1 MSRVL
6 RDNLVL
12 AMLVA
17 LWVGMLAT
25 IALTEPW
32 ILSART
38 LTSVL
43 QFSTIL
49 ALVSLGLGL
58 VVLAGGA
65 GFDLSVGGTVSLS
78 AVLAMFAHDA
88 GLPGVLLPV
97 ACIGIGLALGFFN
110 GILVTRLGLY
120 PLIVTLGTFY
130 LFSGLALALTGGAA
144 QSGVPE
150 WALVWGRGNWGPLPL
165 PFLTLVIPAIMLALI
180 VMLRTA
186 WGSWI
191 MAMGGDDR
199 AAHLSGI
206 PVARVRLVLYT
217 VTGGLAGLAAFVSL
231 AWLGSARPNI
241 GVNLE
246 LEALTAVLLGGIAI
260 TGGRGGLTGVLA
272 AVFLVVML
280 KTALLQSGINTVWQ
294 TGAIGLLL
302 LLALFANRFSLS
314 KG

>member
-1 MSRVL
+1 MTRL
-6 RDNLVL
+6 RENLVL
-12 AMLVA
+12 AMLLA
-17 LWVGMLAT
+17 LWVGLLAT
-25 IALTEPW
+25 VALTQPH

-49 ALVSLGLGL
+49 ALVSIGLGL

-65 GFDLSVGGTVSLS
+65 GIDLSVGGTVSLS
-78 AVLAMFAHDA
+78 AVLAMFALGA
-88 GLPGVLLPV
+88 GMPGALLPA
-97 ACIGIGLALGFFN
+97 ACIATGLALGLLN
-110 GILVTRLGLY
+110 GVLVTRLALY

-130 LFSGLALALTGGAA
+130 LYSGLALALTGGAA
-144 QSGVPE
+144 LPGVPD
-150 WALVWGRGNWGPLPL
+150 WALAWGRGRWGPVPL
-165 PFLTLVIPAIMLALI
+165 PFLTLVVPVIVLALL

-186 WGSWI
+186 WGTWI
-191 MAMGGDDR
+191 FAMGDDDR

-206 PVARVRLVLYT
+206 PVRRVRLVLYT

-280 KTALLQSGINTVWQ
+280 KTTLLQSGINTVWQ

-302 LLALFANRFSLS
+302 IVALLANRFSTL

>member
-1 MSRVL
+1 MKAL

-12 AMLVA
+12 AMLIA
-17 LWVGMLAT
+17 LWVGLLAL
-25 IALTEPW
+25 IAVTQPD

-49 ALVSLGLGL
+49 ALVSIGLGL

-65 GFDLSVGGTVSLS
+65 GIDLSVGGVVSLS
-78 AVLAMFAHDA
+78 AVLAMLAQSA
-88 GLPGVLLPV
+88 GMPAQFLPV
-97 ACIGIGLALGFFN
+97 LCIGIGLVLGGFN
-110 GILVTRLGLY
+110 GLLVTRLALY

-130 LFSGLALALTGGAA
+130 LYSGLALALTGGAA
-144 QSGVPE
+144 LAGVPD
-150 WALVWGRGNWGPLPL
+150 WALAFGRGKWGPIPL
-165 PFLTLVIPAIMLALI
+165 PFLTLVIPVILLALLI
-180 VMLRTA
+180 VLGTA
-186 WGSWI
+186 WGTWI
-191 MAMGGDDR
+191 LAMGNDDR

-206 PVARVRLVLYT
+206 PVDRVRLVLYC

-246 LEALTAVLLGGIAI
+246 LEALTAVLLGGVAI

-272 AVFLVVML
+272 AVFLVVTL

-302 LLALFANRFSLS
+302 IVALLANRFSLS

>member
-1 MSRVL
+1 MTRL

-17 LWVGMLAT
+17 LWIGLVAL
-25 IALTEPW
+25 IALTQPE

-49 ALVSLGLGL
+49 ALVSIGMGL

-65 GFDLSVGGTVSLS
+65 GIDLSVGGNVSLS
-78 AVLAMFAHDA
+78 AVLAMFALAA
-88 GLPGVLLPV
+88 GMPAVLLPV
-97 ACIGIGLALGFFN
+97 LCIGIGLLLGAFN
-110 GILVTRLGLY
+110 GVLVTRLALY

-144 QSGVPE
+144 LSGVPD
-150 WALVWGRGNWGPLPL
+150 WALSWGRGRLGPIPL
-165 PFLTLVIPAIMLALI
+165 PFLTLVVPVIVLTLLI
-180 VMLRTA
+180 VLRTA
-186 WGSWI
+186 WGTWI
-191 MAMGGDDR
+191 LAMGNNDR

-206 PVARVRLVLYT
+206 PVDRVRLVLYT
-217 VTGGLAGLAAFVSL
+217 ATGGLAGLAAFVSL

-260 TGGRGGLTGVLA
+260 TGGRGGLTGVIA

-302 LLALFANRFSLS
+302 IAALLANRFSLS

>member
-1 MSRVL
+1 MTRL

-17 LWVGMLAT
+17 LWIGLVAL
-25 IALTEPW
+25 IAFTQPG

-49 ALVSLGLGL
+49 ALVSIGLGL

-65 GFDLSVGGTVSLS
+65 GIDLSVGGNVSLS
-78 AVLAMFAHDA
+78 AVLAMFALAA
-88 GLPGVLLPV
+88 GVPAVLLP
-97 ACIGIGLALGFFN
+97 AICIGIGLLLGAFN
-110 GILVTRLGLY
+110 GFLVTRLALY

-144 QSGVPE
+144 LSGVPD
-150 WALVWGRGNWGPLPL
+150 WALSWGRGRLGPIPL
-165 PFLTLVIPAIMLALI
+165 PFLTLVVPVIVLTLLI
-180 VMLRTA
+180 VLRTA
-186 WGSWI
+186 WGTWI
-191 MAMGGDDR
+191 LAMGNNDQ

-206 PVARVRLVLYT
+206 PVGRVRLVLYT
-217 VTGGLAGLAAFVSL
+217 VMGGLAGLAAFVSL

-260 TGGRGGLTGVLA
+260 TGGRGGLTGVIA

-302 LLALFANRFSLS
+302 IAALLANRFSLS
-314 KG
+314 RG